1 MKNIEEVADDVK
13 VFFLRGLKKK
23 KDHKNGSENKK
34 ELSKYNLKG

>member
-23 KDHKNGSENKK
+23 DHKNGSENKK

>member
-23 KDHKNGSENKK
+23 KTIKMGAKIKKNYQNIT
-34 ELSKYNLKG
+34 

>member
-23 KDHKNGSENKK
+23 TIKMGAKIKKNYQNIT
-34 ELSKYNLKG
+34 